1 MGRVEMARFRQLA
14 TACTDWLIHVNQNG
28 DGSFKD
34 SRSIHCVFEMGQAVV
49 SLLKFG
55 EMEKNQEAS
64 DSAVACGEWMLKHQI
79 RSKDKNADGHW
90 TTPEYGKNLIVIPDT
105 IETLRGLL
113 ELYRYT
119 RRSQYL
125 RSAFRALEAV
135 KRARPCTDQSR
146 WVSGGGIRARVRMDY
161 DMRTRKYSVC
171 LHRIGDDAIWY
182 LLAKLTGDRA
192 LLREFKLQ
200 CDEQMKYQASDGGFY
215 ESYYSEHH
223 NNIMVAGARWSVYWA
238 AYPYFYAYQEFKE
251 QKYLDV
257 IARSCRWLAD
267 RQEKDGAFHAWYFAN
282 GDVAYDR
289 IDPTSP
295 AVAIILW
302 SKFMKVAGTRKYLP
316 HCKRALSWLIQ
327 AGSDPQYSHRAP
339 QLGVGSAERSGLFN
353 TRSAAFTIRAYYDL
367 ADMVGRQDSVSCTP
381 RDSHCKARR

>member
-200 CDEQMKYQASDGGFY
+200 CDEQMKYRHPMAGSTKAITASTTTTSWWPGQGGLSIGLLIRIFTPIRN
-215 ESYYSEHH
+215 SRSKS
-223 NNIMVAGARWSVYWA
+223 IWTSSLAVVAGWLTGRKKTAPSTRGISPTA
-238 AYPYFYAYQEFKE
+238 MSLTTGLTRLLPPSR
-251 QKYLDV
+251 L
-257 IARSCRWLAD
+257 SC
-267 RQEKDGAFHAWYFAN
+267 GA
-282 GDVAYDR
+282 
-289 IDPTSP
+289 S
-295 AVAIILW
+295 
-302 SKFMKVAGTRKYLP
+302 S
-316 HCKRALSWLIQ
+316 
-327 AGSDPQYSHRAP
+327 
-339 QLGVGSAERSGLFN
+339 
-353 TRSAAFTIRAYYDL
+353 
-367 ADMVGRQDSVSCTP
+367 
-381 RDSHCKARR
+381 